1 MKAEIAALEKESIE
15 IAQTLIKD
23 FPNEADPL
31 GLIGMVYS
39 RYDQTAK
46 ALEYWE
52 QALSRA
58 PDRPDLYDAMA
69 AVALRK
75 GEYEK
80 AVELCRKG
88 LGKSAQRPHLRCQL
102 VEALNGLGR
111 TEESLG
117 ELLSA
122 IALAPENGEFH
133 RLLGKTYALLNEH
146 EKARTSYEMAIRLEP
161 RSASA
166 YYGLAGA
173 CAKLGMEDQSERA
186 MERYEKLHAES
197 MQAQR
202 SRSDIAHDALDCR
215 RILALTCSAAA
226 AVYLGKGRPE
236 KAEPLL
242 RHGAKA
248 DPENAGCRIQLAQ
261 FLLNA
266 NRLPETVPILQELI
280 AIEPDN
286 ALDYLRL
293 AMVYAR
299 LDQFDTAGKTA
310 KKALELA
317 PNNEECRRVL
327 EQLQARRGTP

>member
-1 MKAEIAALEKESIE
+1 MAS
-15 IAQTLIKD
+15 
-23 FPNEADPL
+23 
-31 GLIGMVYS
+31 S
-39 RYDQTAK
+39 TACW
-46 ALEYWE
+46 A
-52 QALSRA
+52 
-58 PDRPDLYDAMA
+58 
-69 AVALRK
+69 
-75 GEYEK
+75 
-80 AVELCRKG
+80 
-88 LGKSAQRPHLRCQL
+88 
-102 VEALNGLGR
+102 
-111 TEESLG
+111 
-117 ELLSA
+117 
-122 IALAPENGEFH
+122 
-133 RLLGKTYALLNEH
+133 RLALLNEH

-161 RSASA
+161 RSTAHTMGWPA
-166 YYGLAGA
+166 RAQNGDGGPVRAGD
-173 CAKLGMEDQSERA
+173 GGS
-186 MERYEKLHAES
+186 YEKLHAES

-248 DPENAGCRIQLAQ
+248 DPENTGCRIQLAQ